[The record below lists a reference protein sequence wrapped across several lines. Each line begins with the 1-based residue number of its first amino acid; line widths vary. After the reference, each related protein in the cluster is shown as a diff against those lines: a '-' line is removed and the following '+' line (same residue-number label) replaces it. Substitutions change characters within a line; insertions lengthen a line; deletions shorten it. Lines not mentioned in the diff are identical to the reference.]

1 MSSANIKVLLIDD
14 EAQFRA
20 TTEKILKRRGFEI
33 IAAESGKAGLDKL
46 AAGPDVVVL
55 DIKMPGMDG
64 LEVLA
69 QIRGAAPEVPVIM
82 LTGHG
87 SEALAQDA
95 LKKGAYDF
103 LAKPCDIDLLAS
115 KITEAHRMGRAPADS
130 QESRVKNVMLPIEEY
145 TAVSMDH
152 SVREA
157 VDLLRKSFHSKAA
170 SESIMETGHRSVLV
184 TGRDGEVVG
193 FLSIADLLRGLMPTY
208 LNAPK
213 PSMADSIQYSP
224 MFWAGAFTREL
235 KRLAERK
242 VALLMSPV
250 PPMVEENAT
259 LMEAAYQM
267 IQQGVRRLLVKN
279 GGKPVGV
286 IREQDLFF
294 EMERILSR

>member
-1 MSSANIKVLLIDD
+1 MASANIKVLLIDD

-33 IAAESGKAGLDKL
+33 LSADSGKTGLEKL
-46 AAGPDVVVL
+46 AAGPEVVIL

-64 LEVLA
+64 LDVLRE
-69 QIRGAAPEVPVIM
+69 IRQAAPQVPVIM

-87 SEALAQDA
+87 SEALAQEA
-95 LKKGAYDF
+95 LGKGAYDF

-115 KITEAHRMGRAPADS
+115 KITEAHRIGRPPADI
-130 QESRVKNVMLPIEEY
+130 QENRVKHVMLPIEEY
-145 TAVSMDH
+145 TTVSMDH
-152 SVREA
+152 SVRDA
-157 VDLLRKSFHSKAA
+157 VEMLRKSFHSKAA
-170 SESIMETGHRSVLV
+170 TDSIMETGHRSVLV
-184 TGRDGEVVG
+184 TGRGGEVVG
-193 FLSIADLLRGLMPTY
+193 ILAIADLLRGLMPTY
-208 LNAPK
+208 LSAPR
-213 PSMADSIQYSP
+213 PSTADSIQYSP
-224 MFWAGAFTREL
+224 LFWAGAFTREL
-235 KRLAERK
+235 KRLADRR

-267 IQQGVRRLLVKN
+267 LQHGVRRLLVKN

-294 EMERILSR
+294 EMERILRG